1 MKKMI
6 SLLTPVLMLAVA
18 ACGASREEQAAEAE
32 AKAKAEEAAQV
43 AALPAVLAIT
53 AQGTYRCADNSIV
66 KIDFLGANE
75 AASITVG
82 SDVPVKVDAPKDAEG
97 KVVADRALQSADG
110 AVKLAGSGD
119 AVNLTLPGKGAQ
131 SCKK

>member
-1 MKKMI
+1 MPAI
-6 SLLTPVLMLAVA
+6 
-18 ACGASREEQAAEAE
+18 
-32 AKAKAEEAAQV
+32 
-43 AALPAVLAIT
+43 LPIT

-82 SDVPVKVDAPKDAEG
+82 TDVPVKVDAPKDAEG

-119 AVNLTLPGKGAQ
+119 SVNLTLPGKGAQ